1 MSVDAAGCVY
11 AQCADGWAED
21 TQFYVEFRVDNV
33 SIVSINKRLSYA
45 LCVNSLQY

>member
-1 MSVDAAGCVY
+1 MSVDAAGCMY

-21 TQFYVEFRVDNV
+21 TQFYIEFRVDT
-33 SIVSINKRLSYA
+33 VSINKLLSYA